1 MCPGISDDYIDNS
14 LMEFIFGLLSC
25 HDGNNVSTDA
35 FPQYVPYYGV
45 LN

>member
-25 HDGNNVSTDA
+25 HDGNNA